1 MAFLEVLVYNRVAYE
16 TNKCGDN
23 DVGVPGHVRNLA
35 VVLVEVERSDGTS
48 MGTYIVD
55 LVVDK
60 EV

>member
-1 MAFLEVLVYNRVAYE
+1 MAFLDVLVYNTVAYE
-16 TNKCGDN
+16 TNKCGD
-23 DVGVPGHVRNLA
+23 DEGVPGHVGYLA
-35 VVLVEVERSDGTS
+35 MVLVEVERSDEIS

>member
-1 MAFLEVLVYNRVAYE
+1 MEGLVYNSVAYE

-23 DVGVPGHVRNLA
+23 DVGVPGHVGYLA
-35 VVLVEVERSDGTS
+35 VVLVEVERSDEIS
-48 MGTYIVD
+48 MGTYKVD

>member
-1 MAFLEVLVYNRVAYE
+1 MDVLVYNTVAYE
-16 TNKCGDN
+16 TNKCGD
-23 DVGVPGHVRNLA
+23 DEGVPGHVGYLA
-35 VVLVEVERSDGTS
+35 MVLVEVERSDEIS

>member
-1 MAFLEVLVYNRVAYE
+1 MYNRVAYE
-16 TNKCGDN
+16 TNKCKD
-23 DVGVPGHVRNLA
+23 DVGVPGHVGYLA
-35 VVLVEVERSDGTS
+35 VVLVEVERGDEIS